1 MGVPRVRNRREN
13 REAGLETC
21 RRLQEPRGMDEGVFL
36 KLLNGLSTRRY
47 AESAGLAAE
56 VFGLSASSRN

>member
-13 REAGLETC
+13 REVVLESY
-21 RRLQEPRGMDEGVFL
+21 RRLQEPPGMDEGVFL

-56 VFGLSASSRN
+56 VCGLSASSRS